1 MKLTLA
7 LFLIC
12 ANISFAQVRFYGNTD
27 YSQQINRQLT
37 TSNKVEHLF
46 KIYEDRKIF
55 ISISN
60 ALNVDLDC
68 FNNEIKEVNVFT
80 TLKIEF

>member
-7 LFLIC
+7 LILIG
-12 ANISFAQVRFYGNTD
+12 ANISFAQVRFDGNTD
-27 YSQQINRQLT
+27 YSQQINKQLT
-37 TSNKVEHLF
+37 SSNKVEHLF
-46 KIYEDRKIF
+46 KIYEDHKILV
-55 ISISN
+55 SVSN

-68 FNNEIKEVNVFT
+68 FKNEIKETNVFT